1 MQDTGKLILR
11 LTLAGLILFHGIHK
25 LIYGIAF
32 MAGPSGPLAAMHL
45 PAFIAYGVYVGEVVA
60 PIFIV
65 IGLWTRVAALV
76 VAFNMVMAIGLEA
89 WKLAPT
95 LNHSGGWGIE
105 LEAFYLLTA
114 LAVFFLG
121 AGGFS
126 VSRGK
131 GKLD

>member
-11 LTLAGLILFHGIHK
+11 LTLAGLILFHGVNK
-25 LIYGIAF
+25 LIHGIAW
-32 MAGPSGPLAAMHL
+32 MSGPLAAMHL
-45 PAFIAYGVYVGEVVA
+45 PTFIAYGVYVGEVVA
-60 PIFIV
+60 PIFLV

-89 WKLAPT
+89 WRLALT
-95 LNHSGGWGIE
+95 INRGGGWGIE

-121 AGGFS
+121 AGTFS

-131 GKLD
+131 GRLD